1 MQLQAAA
8 APNEPPRP
16 AGQGVNMARLV
27 LQGKALH

>member
-16 AGQGVNMARLV
+16 AGQGVSELV
-27 LQGKALH
+27 LIV